1 MLPGVIA
8 WETRSTVSTNCSFAA
23 RRADLPVNRL
33 VNRCAFID
41 LSGTATTAARDT
53 PPHRRPS
60 GIYYIYNYI
69 IGSDTDYYVHEA
81 RQACVSRLPRVFEP
95 ELPAGDGGACL
106 GGSDEEMVIDVR
118 VNIHTRQNPD
128 GDEIATLPSHA

>member
-8 WETRSTVSTNCSFAA
+8 WETRSTVSEPTAVSPRGGGPPA
-23 RRADLPVNRL
+23 VNRL

-69 IGSDTDYYVHEA
+69 IGSDTDYMMI
-81 RQACVSRLPRVFEP
+81 L
-95 ELPAGDGGACL
+95 
-106 GGSDEEMVIDVR
+106 I
-118 VNIHTRQNPD
+118 
-128 GDEIATLPSHA
+128 